1 MDNSQEERLKTLGIL
16 PSQTNNETDEE
27 DDTPPNYI
35 MVCHE
40 CGHRITRE
48 RACKTTRKAKSGKM
62 WWKGCEHPI
71 YFARN
76 AIDGLRDKDVLE
88 ALIHLD
94 TTTITIEAE
103 EFERLDVH
111 VDLLDEPDAH
121 LMDITYL
128 GFSDEAELEEEED
141 GHFPFNRGILRTG
154 YHKNDDTDDLELIQ
168 PKMEAMIKSVNDNL
182 GSDDTTVQLLELSTP
197 NV

>member
-1 MDNSQEERLKTLGIL
+1 
-16 PSQTNNETDEE
+16 
-27 DDTPPNYI
+27 

-48 RACKTTRKAKSGKM
+48 RACKTTRKAKSGEM

-76 AIDGLRDKDVLE
+76 AIDGLRDKDILE

-111 VDLLDEPDAH
+111 VDLLDEPDAN
-121 LMDITYL
+121 LMDITYFDSVMRL
-128 GFSDEAELEEEED
+128 NSRKKKTDTSRSIEVY
-141 GHFPFNRGILRTG
+141 LR
-154 YHKNDDTDDLELIQ
+154 L
-168 PKMEAMIKSVNDNL
+168 
-182 GSDDTTVQLLELSTP
+182 DTTK
-197 NV
+197 